1 MRQEPEWFESFDI
14 LELPSRISKE
24 CLAIQN
30 GTSEKFAL
38 IVQGLAMS
46 VAGFGVAFFI
56 SWKFA
61 LICMGIFPFLVIG
74 IVMMG
79 VLMKAGF
86 ANQMKSFNKAGAY
99 AEQALS
105 LIKIVVAFGQEEAE
119 VKNFT

>member
-1 MRQEPEWFESFDI
+1 LRQEPEWFESFDI

>member
-1 MRQEPEWFESFDI
+1 
-14 LELPSRISKE
+14 
-24 CLAIQN
+24 
-30 GTSEKFAL
+30 
-38 IVQGLAMS
+38 MS